1 MNTNAIAEAILAA
14 LNEHSIQALSQY
26 RVADVPVATLHAEQ
40 VEIVTKI
47 LEAEFRPPPVPHD
60 VDILAN
66 VICIELAL
74 ELTKLAMKKDISE
87 RGMKA
92 AVAGISKRLM
102 GFRNSVRKEVL
113 DEIASGAATAD
124 ELLAKVVRG

>member
-1 MNTNAIAEAILAA
+1 MNASAIAEAILAA
-14 LNEHSIQALSQY
+14 LNEHSTQLLLEGRLYSMTAAS
-26 RVADVPVATLHAEQ
+26 LHAERLK
-40 VEIVTKI
+40 IVTKI
-47 LEAEFRPPPVPHD
+47 LEAEPPSVPHD

-66 VICIELAL
+66 IICIELSL
-74 ELTKLAMKKDISE
+74 ELTKLAMSKDISE

-92 AVAGISKRLM
+92 AAAGVGRRLM
-102 GFRNSVRKEVL
+102 SFRNSVRKEVL